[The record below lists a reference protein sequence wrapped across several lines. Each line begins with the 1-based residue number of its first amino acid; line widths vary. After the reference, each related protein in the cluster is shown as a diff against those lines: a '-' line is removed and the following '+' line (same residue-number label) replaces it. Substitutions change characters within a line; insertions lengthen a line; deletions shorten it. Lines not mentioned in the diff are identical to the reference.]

1 VLLCAGGATCATRP
15 VSFVTSLI
23 TLGVL
28 TGAISCF
35 IGGWLAPELVAL
47 LAARVLIAA
56 RVLSPAE
63 ALAGFG
69 SPALL
74 TLMGLFVIA
83 HGLLRSGAL
92 DRLREL
98 LASPRIRNPRQLV
111 ALLTLVVAP
120 LSGVIPNTPIVAI
133 LLPVIQGW
141 CQRRGI
147 SPSRVLL
154 PLSFATIIGGTL
166 TLIGTSTNLLASDLA
181 AGLGYGSFQLFS
193 FTAIGIPVWLLG
205 SAYLLLSSPWLPDR
219 GNGDHSSLRDLSRE
233 GYLTEVVLPPESP
246 LVGLNLHDSRLQRR
260 FDLDVLEVHRGSQK
274 LQPPLAQLRLAAAD
288 RLLLRCN
295 RSERLRLQQDR
306 MVALAGTLLAPEPPH
321 IRHAEVLVPAGSL
334 LASTSLR
341 ELRFRQRFNATVLA
355 AKRTGITLRDRLGRL
370 VLREGDLLLIQ
381 APLDALRGL
390 QQSRDLVVLDQLDD
404 DLPTTHRK
412 HLAVAVMAAVLLLSG
427 LGVMPLV
434 AAVLLGVGVLVI
446 GGCLDAGSAL
456 RAIRWDIYLLLGGLH
471 SLSVA
476 LQQTGLAALAANRLL
491 AAIHTWPA
499 YAALVAVYGL
509 TLITTELLAQQRRRR
524 GPGAADRRQSRP
536 RPAAAADAADHH
548 RGVRRQPE
556 LHLPDRLP
564 NQPDGV
570 RARPLPLPRCA
581 ALRLAA
587 VTAVRRHR
595 AGAGVEVGVRLRS
608 GQS

>member
-1 VLLCAGGATCATRP
+1 
-15 VSFVTSLI
+15 VSSVPFLI
-23 TLGVL
+23 TLAVL
-28 TGAISCF
+28 AGAISCF

-47 LAARVLIAA
+47 LAASALIAT
-56 RVLSPAE
+56 RVLSPAD

-83 HGLLRSGAL
+83 QGLLRSGAL

-98 LASPRIRNPRQLV
+98 LASPRIRSPRQLV
-111 ALLTLVVAP
+111 ALLALVVAP

-219 GNGDHSSLRDLSRE
+219 GDGDHTSLRDLSRE
-233 GYLTEVVLPPESP
+233 GYLTEVVLPAGSL

-274 LQPPLAQLRLAAAD
+274 LQPPLAQLRLGAGD

-295 RSERLRLQQDR
+295 RSELLRLQQDR

-334 LASTSLR
+334 LAGTSLR

-355 AKRTGITLRDRLGRL
+355 AKRTGTTLRDRLGRL

-390 QQSRDLVVLDQLDD
+390 QQSRDLVVIDQLDD

-456 RAIRWDIYLLLGGLH
+456 RAIRWDIYLLLGGLY

-476 LQQTGLAALAANRLL
+476 LQQSGLAALAANRLL
-491 AAIHTWPA
+491 AAIHGWPA
-499 YAALVAVYGL
+499 YGALVAVYGL
-509 TLITTELLAQQRRRR
+509 TLITTELL
-524 GPGAADRRQSRP
+524 SN
-536 RPAAAADAADHH
+536 AAAVALVLPIAANLAP
-548 RGVRRQPE
+548 GLQ
-556 LHLPDRLP
+556 LPPMLLITTVVFAASQSFLSPIGYQTNLMVFAPGRYRFLDVLRY
-564 NQPDGV
+564 GW
-570 RARPLPLPRCA
+570 PLSLLFAVVVP
-581 ALRLAA
+581 ALVLWL
-587 VTAVRRHR
+587 
-595 AGAGVEVGVRLRS
+595 G
-608 GQS
+608 

>member
-1 VLLCAGGATCATRP
+1 MRARRCHCLLHRQ
-15 VSFVTSLI
+15 
-23 TLGVL
+23 
-28 TGAISCF
+28 
-35 IGGWLAPELVAL
+35 LVGPRQLLAL
-47 LAARVLIAA
+47 LA
-56 RVLSPAE
+56 
-63 ALAGFG
+63 
-69 SPALL
+69 
-74 TLMGLFVIA
+74 
-83 HGLLRSGAL
+83 
-92 DRLREL
+92 
-98 LASPRIRNPRQLV
+98 
-111 ALLTLVVAP
+111 LVVAP

-205 SAYLLLSSPWLPDR
+205 SCYLLLSSPWLPDR
-219 GNGDHSSLRDLSRE
+219 GDGDHSSLRDLSRE

-274 LQPPLAQLRLAAAD
+274 LQPPLAQLRLQAAD

-295 RSERLRLQQDR
+295 RTELLRLQQDR
-306 MVALAGTLLAPEPPH
+306 MVALAGTLLASEPPH

-334 LASTSLR
+334 LSGTSLR

-355 AKRTGITLRDRLGRL
+355 VKRTGTTLRDRLGRL

-412 HLAVAVMAAVLLLSG
+412 HLALAVMAAVLLLSG
-427 LGVMPLV
+427 FGVMPLV

-456 RAIRWDIYLLLGGLH
+456 RAIRWDIYLLLGGLY

-476 LQQTGLAALAANRLL
+476 LQQSGLAALAARSLL
-491 AAIHTWPA
+491 TALQGWPA
-499 YAALVAVYGL
+499 YGALVTVYTL
-509 TLITTELLAQQRRRR
+509 TLITTELLSNAAAVALLLPIAANLAPGLQLPPMQLITAVVFAASQSFLSPIGYQTNLIVFARGRYRFLDVLLYDVNVPTLLLVGRTSLSAQQ
-524 GPGAADRRQSRP
+524 
-536 RPAAAADAADHH
+536 
-548 RGVRRQPE
+548 QPE
-556 LHLPDRLP
+556 SP
-564 NQPDGV
+564 
-570 RARPLPLPRCA
+570 A
-581 ALRLAA
+581 
-587 VTAVRRHR
+587 
-595 AGAGVEVGVRLRS
+595 
-608 GQS
+608 

>member
-1 VLLCAGGATCATRP
+1 VITLQA
-15 VSFVTSLI
+15 LI
-23 TLGVL
+23 TLAVL
-28 TGAISCF
+28 AMVLGCL

-47 LAARVLIAA
+47 LSAGALIAT

-83 HGLLRSGAL
+83 QGLLRSGAL

-98 LASPRIRNPRQLV
+98 LASPRLRSPRQLV

-181 AGLGYGSFQLFS
+181 AGLGYGSFQLLS

-205 SAYLLLSSPWLPDR
+205 SAYLLLSAPWLPDR
-219 GNGDHSSLRDLSRE
+219 GDGDHTSLRDLSRE

-246 LVGLNLHDSRLQRR
+246 LVGLSLHDSRLQRR

-274 LQPPLAQLRLAAAD
+274 LQPPLAQLRLGAGD

-295 RSERLRLQQDR
+295 RSELLRLQQDR

-334 LASTSLR
+334 LAGTSLR
-341 ELRFRQRFNATVLA
+341 DLRFRQRFNATVLA
-355 AKRTGITLRDRLGRL
+355 AKRTGTTLRDRLGRL

-456 RAIRWDIYLLLGGLH
+456 RAIRWDIYLLLGGLY

-476 LQQTGLAALAANRLL
+476 LQQSGLAALAANRLL
-491 AAIHTWPA
+491 ATIHTWPA
-499 YAALVAVYGL
+499 YGALVAVYGL
-509 TLITTELLAQQRRRR
+509 TLITTELL
-524 GPGAADRRQSRP
+524 SN
-536 RPAAAADAADHH
+536 AAAVALVLPITTVVFAASQSFLSPIGYQTNLMVFAPGRYRFLDVL
-548 RGVRRQPE
+548 RYGW
-556 LHLPDRLP
+556 
-564 NQPDGV
+564 
-570 RARPLPLPRCA
+570 PLSLLFAVVVP
-581 ALRLAA
+581 ALVLWL
-587 VTAVRRHR
+587 
-595 AGAGVEVGVRLRS
+595 G
-608 GQS
+608 